1 MKIIQIII
9 FLLLSWSVNAQISE
23 SQFQSKHLND
33 IQQHKHC
40 NYIVDKQF
48 VDNDIISLQENN
60 GIPTSTVMGY
70 LPYWEYPDAMEHLQ
84 FDILSHIAVFDFEV
98 NSDGTLDNPPNWPW
112 IDLINTSHENGVRVI
127 LTATNFSS
135 SQIHNILTNESI
147 KSTFFN
153 EVLNSLQQFQLDGI
167 NIDFENLSSN
177 DRGEILN
184 KFMFDLTE
192 YLHNTNPDYEISFA
206 APPINWGGWDF
217 YGLANSCDYLFIMG
231 YNFYGSW
238 SNTSGACA
246 PLIGGNYN
254 ITKVITDEY
263 WDVVQCC
270 PDKLILGVPYYGNK
284 WETQTNAAYST
295 VIDHISQPTY
305 KSAID
310 RLEQD
315 TIIWDTTSNTSWGWY
330 KYSNY
335 YQIWFDSDS
344 SLGLKYDLAE
354 EYSLA
359 GTGIWALG
367 YDDDRLELWDE
378 LWKHYG
384 HSVGIEYL
392 VEQKDFWVYPNPCVD
407 KINIIINEIYSS
419 YVEIKIYYLD
429 GRIAHSNVVTAQ
441 SNHINYD
448 VSFLVPDIYYITI
461 SSNHE
466 SKTKSIKLIVQ

>member
-1 MKIIQIII
+1 MKKIQIII
-9 FLLLSWSVNAQISE
+9 FLLLAWNVNAQISG
-23 SQFQSKHLND
+23 SYFQSKHLTD
-33 IQQHKHC
+33 IQHH
-40 NYIVDKQF
+40 NPIDYILDRQIT
-48 VDNDIISLQENN
+48 DTTIIPLQENN

-70 LPYWEYPDAMEHLQ
+70 LPYWEYPEAMEYLQ
-84 FDILSHIAVFDFEV
+84 FDILSHIAVFDFEL

-127 LTATNFSS
+127 LSATNFNS
-135 SQIHNILTNESI
+135 SQIHNLLTNDAI

-153 EVLNSLQQFQLDGI
+153 EVHIILQQYQLDGI
-167 NIDFENLSSN
+167 NIDFENLASA

-184 KFMFDLTE
+184 NFMYDLTQ
-192 YLHNTNPDYEISFA
+192 YLHNVNSDYEISFA

-284 WETQTNAAYST
+284 WTTQSNSAYST
-295 VIDHISQPTY
+295 VIDHINQPTY
-305 KSAID
+305 KNAINK
-310 RLEQD
+310 LEQD
-315 TIIWDTTSNTSWGWY
+315 TIIWDATSNTSWGWY
-330 KYSNY
+330 KYSDY
-335 YQIWFDSDS
+335 YQIWFDNDS
-344 SLGLKYDLAE
+344 SLGLKYDLSA

-367 YDDDRLELWDE
+367 YDGNRMELWDE

-384 HSVGIEYL
+384 KPVDVAYTDN
-392 VEQKDFWVYPNPCVD
+392 QKEICIYPNPCSNEL
-407 KINIIINEIYSS
+407 NIIIYENYISSIEIR
-419 YVEIKIYYLD
+419 IYHFD
-429 GRIAHSNVVTAQ
+429 GRIAHFEEIYLQN
-441 SNHINYD
+441 NHINYD
-448 VSFLVPDIYYITI
+448 VSFLASGIYYVNI
-461 SSNHE
+461 SDKHQ
-466 SKTKSIKLIVQ
+466 SKIKSIKLIVQ